1 MGVEGFRCDVA
12 SLVPVSF
19 WQKAR
24 KKVHEI
30 NPDVIFLAES
40 IEPSFI
46 EYVRGLGEYAATDK
60 ELYEDA
66 FDVLYDYDISY
77 S

>member
-1 MGVEGFRCDVA
+1 M
-12 SLVPVSF
+12 
-19 WQKAR
+19 
-24 KKVHEI
+24 
-30 NPDVIFLAES
+30 AES

-66 FDVLYDYDISY
+66 FDVLYDYDIYPTLKNYLKTEKTSK